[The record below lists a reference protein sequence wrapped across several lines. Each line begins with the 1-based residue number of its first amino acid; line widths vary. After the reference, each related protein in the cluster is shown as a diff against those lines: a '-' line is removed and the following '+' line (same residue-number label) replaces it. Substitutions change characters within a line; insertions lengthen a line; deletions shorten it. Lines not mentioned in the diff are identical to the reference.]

1 MLMFSTTLNR
11 LHFFQKQNYRKT
23 QTDTINIDMI
33 KYMKVSVTQSSQKEL
48 ASKLTSEDI
57 NKYKMHE

>member
-23 QTDTINIDMI
+23 QTDTTNIDMI

-48 ASKLTSEDI
+48 VSKLTSENI